1 MKTIILDSSRES
13 SDWLHTVVAANPA
26 NRKRYFIEV
35 SRKDTGLVSYFPGTE
50 IKDDPDAD
58 WIEDVLVPAVAPI
71 ARRRAA
77 KIRETPITFWV
88 AVRGTARLRAEVFL
102 FVTPA
107 YPGTMIER
115 ALSQALEPIGDG
127 KVHAA
132 REPIPQE
139 AVPCLQIFRGRLLR
153 LYYSSDCQEGLYLPV
168 IEWRDNAPSL
178 LALSVPKESELLT
191 VGTPI
196 EETERL
202 LVEARILEVSNGESC
217 RRFQQALVPI
227 ARRAKC

>member
-1 MKTIILDSSRES
+1 MKTIVLDSSQES

-26 NRKRYFIEV
+26 NRKRYFIEG
-35 SRKDTGLVSYFPGTE
+35 SRRDVGLVSYFPGTE
-50 IKDDPDAD
+50 IKDDPGAD

-71 ARRRAA
+71 AKRKAA
-77 KIRETPITFWV
+77 RIREMPITFWV
-88 AVRGTARLRAEVFL
+88 TVRGTARGQAEVFL

-178 LALSVPKESELLT
+178 LSLPIPRNSELIT
-191 VGTPI
+191 VDVPI
-196 EETERL
+196 EGADR
-202 LVEARILEVSNGESC
+202 VMIEARMFDVLNGDSC
-217 RRFQQALVPI
+217 RRLQTAL
-227 ARRAKC
+227 RAVTIGTG